1 MPTQAEKEA
10 RISSGVKRG
19 ETLQVLADELGVS
32 RQRIHQIMQ
41 RLGLHSIRGK
51 TTYLGDDGL
60 NQGERILKERE
71 TRKADLTKRKAQAVE
86 LVRNGMSYEKSAKRV
101 GLSVPTVSKACAAAQ
116 VNSLQS
122 NETIDRQEK
131 GSHQAPTPGSEADA
145 YRRAS
150 RSDAEHCLSA
160 SARTCRGIYQERGL
174 NLEYSR

>member
-10 RISSGVKRG
+10 RISSGIKQG
-19 ETLQVLADELGVS
+19 ETLQALADELGVS

-41 RLGLHSIRGK
+41 RLGLHSVRGK

-60 NQGERILKERE
+60 NQGERILKERS
-71 TRKADLTKRKAQAVE
+71 TRKADLAKRKTQAVE

-122 NETIDRQEK
+122 NETIDRKKKEAIKLLRRGARPMHIATHLDLTPNIVYQLARELVEASIKK
-131 GSHQAPTPGSEADA
+131 GG
-145 YRRAS
+145 
-150 RSDAEHCLSA
+150 
-160 SARTCRGIYQERGL
+160 
-174 NLEYSR
+174 